1 MKCCE
6 TGLDFTELPKE
17 ELLRLV
23 GTFFG
28 YLLAHYGMWFTEAVN
43 HHGAET
49 AVELENEVLQ
59 KYFPLAAKRLAPHL
73 GIEMEGSVPR
83 VLASKSQEELLLL
96 LKDIARTWVTGD
108 GIWFQAVESSLGMAD
123 AKLVNDTCWSHF
135 AQMEAFRVAHHLG
148 LSSNGGL
155 EALERA
161 LHLELYSTISGHTA
175 TWNNDGSLV
184 FTITECR
191 VQTSRRRKAMD
202 DYPCKTAGMMQYSR
216 FARGIDQRIRT
227 ECVYCPP
234 DVVDDEQFCSWRFSM
249 S

>member
-73 GIEMEGSVPR
+73 GVEMEGSVPR
-83 VLASKSQEELLLL
+83 VLASKSREELLLL
-96 LKDIARTWVTGD
+96 LKDIAKTWVTGD
-108 GIWFQAVESSLGMAD
+108 GIWFQAVESSLGMTA
-123 AKLVNDTCWSHF
+123 AKMVNDACWSHF
-135 AQMEAFRVAHHLG
+135 GRLESLKVSEHLELG
-148 LSSNGGL
+148 TNGGL

-161 LHLELYSTISGHTA
+161 LHLELYSTISAHSAG
-175 TWNNDGSLV
+175 WEKDGSLV
-184 FTITECR
+184 FTINECR
-191 VQTSRRRKAMD
+191 VQDARRRKQMD
-202 DYPCKTAGMMQYSR
+202 DYPCKSAGMTQYTG
-216 FARGIDQRIRT
+216 FAKSVDPRIKT

-234 DVVDDEQFCSWRFSM
+234 DVLDDDQFCSWRFSM
-249 S
+249 D